1 MSRYRMKQF
10 TLYRDIY
17 IDVKTWVPKTALLLI
32 ALQPPK
38 SLR

>member
-17 IDVKTWVPKTALLLI
+17 IDVITWVPKIVLLLI

-38 SLR
+38 SLH